1 MRFSAPSSACLIGLL
16 AASSVSRA
24 AVAQEA
30 DAYLWLE
37 EWKSPKVMAW
47 IEAENAKTLAVLEG
61 DRRYADFHRDALA
74 IAEAKERIPMPVFL
88 AGALFNFWQDAQH
101 IRGLWRRTTM
111 ASYRDKK
118 PQWQTVLDLDAL
130 AKAEKANWAWKGVN
144 CAEPRELRCMVRLS
158 DGGED
163 AVTVREF
170 DLPSRRFLRPGFVLP
185 HGKQRSAWQDDDT
198 LLVAREWSPGEMTAS
213 GYPFIVKRWKRGQP
227 LSAATEVFRGSAKDG
242 GYGVDPLALIDG
254 AGHQVLLIL
263 RPLSTFE
270 TEHHLITPAGV
281 KRLALPL
288 KAQVEDFVSNQLMVS
303 LAEDWSPSPDVH
315 IAQGTLV
322 AIDVTA
328 ASADPAHLQPVV
340 VYAPGPRESFQAT
353 AATRESLVVATL
365 DNVQGRASVYQRK
378 ADGTWARQPLSVPA
392 NASVQ
397 LVDGNLHG
405 DDAFLELTG
414 FLQPSTLE
422 LANAVTGSLSQV
434 KELPAQFDA
443 SQDVV
448 EQLDATSSDGTRV
461 PYFVVHPVK
470 MKLDGSNPTIL
481 YAYGGFQVI
490 MSPSYSGTLG
500 KLWLEQGGVY
510 VLANIRGGGEF
521 GPAWHE
527 AGLKTHRQ
535 RIYEDFAAVAHDLI
549 SRGITSPRRLGIQG
563 GSNGGLLVGVEFT
576 QHPELWH
583 AVDIQVPLLDM
594 LRFEQIAAGPSW
606 VGEFGSVSVP
616 EERAFLASISP
627 YENLKRGVQYPEPFI
642 WTTTK
647 DDRVGPQH
655 ARKFAARLSE
665 LGIPYLFY
673 EITEGGHGS
682 GVNLKETAKMSAL
695 EMTYFARKLMD

>member
-1 MRFSAPSSACLIGLL
+1 MRFSASSAAVLIALV
-16 AASSVSRA
+16 AVSRA
-24 AVAQEA
+24 AAAEEA
-30 DAYLWLE
+30 DPYLWLE

-61 DRRYADFHRDALA
+61 DRRYAGFYRDALA
-74 IAEAKERIPMPVFL
+74 IAEAKERIPTPSFL
-88 AGALFNFWQDAQH
+88 AGALFNFWQDVH
-101 IRGLWRRTTM
+101 HVRGVWRRTTA
-111 ASYRDKK
+111 ASYRDQH
-118 PQWQTVLDLDAL
+118 PHWQTVLDLDAL
-130 AKAEKANWAWKGVN
+130 AQSEKANWAWKGVD
-144 CAEPRELRCMVRLS
+144 CAEPRELRCMVLLS

-163 AVTVREF
+163 AVTLREF
-170 DLPSRRFLRPGFVLP
+170 DLPSRHFLRAGFVLP
-185 HGKQRSAWQDDDT
+185 RGKQRAAWQDDDT
-198 LLVAREWSPGEMTAS
+198 LLVSREWAPGEMTAS

-227 LSAATEVFRGSAKDG
+227 LGAATEVFRGSAQDG
-242 GYGVDPLALIDG
+242 GYGVSPLALHDG
-254 AGHQVLLIL
+254 TGHQVLLIL
-263 RPLSTFE
+263 RPRSTFE
-270 TEHHLITPAGV
+270 AEYHLITTGGV

-288 KAQVEDFVSNQLMVS
+288 KAQVEDFVSNQLLVS
-303 LAEDWSPSPDVH
+303 LAEDWSPSPGVH
-315 IAQGTLV
+315 LAQGTLV
-322 AIDVTA
+322 AIDATA

-340 VYAPGPRESFQAT
+340 VYAPGPRESFQASLS
-353 AATRESLVVATL
+353 TRDSLVVATL

-378 ADGTWARQPLSVPA
+378 ADGTWAQKPLPVPA

-405 DDAFLELTG
+405 DEAFLELTG
-414 FLQPSTLE
+414 FLQPSSLV
-422 LANAVTGSLSQV
+422 LANAATDALTPV
-434 KELPAQFDA
+434 KQLPAQFDA
-443 SQDVV
+443 SRDVV
-448 EQLDATSSDGTRV
+448 EQFEATSSDGTQV

-470 MKLDGSNPTIL
+470 MKLDGNNPTIL

-490 MSPSYSGTLG
+490 EAPSYSGVRG
-500 KLWLEQGGVY
+500 KLWLEQGGVF

-535 RIYEDFAAVAHDLI
+535 RIYDDFAAVARDLFA
-549 SRGITSPRRLGIQG
+549 RKITSPRRLGIVG
-563 GSNGGLLVGVEFT
+563 GSNGGLLMGVEFT
-576 QHPELWH
+576 QHPELWR

-594 LRFEQIAAGPSW
+594 LRFEKIAAGPSW
-606 VGEFGSVSVP
+606 VGEYGSVSVP

-682 GVNLKETAKMSAL
+682 GINLKETAKMSAL